1 MEKKS
6 CSTVLWEKIM
16 QHRVV
21 GKNQAAPCCGKKSCS
36 TVLYHVVEK
45 IKQHRDVEKI
55 KQHAPCCEKN
65 QAAPLEK
72 IKQHRVVKKIKQHHV
87 VEKKQASK
95 QTPSCKK
102 NIPLASAVLS
112 QFKLHPSNTIQY
124 NSSNVCYHCSPLP

>member
-1 MEKKS
+1 MQHRVVGKNQAAS
-6 CSTVLWEKIM
+6 STVLWEKIM

-102 NIPLASAVLS
+102 
-112 QFKLHPSNTIQY
+112 KHPSSKRCVVSIQA
-124 NSSNVCYHCSPLP
+124 SP